1 MKTTTKTKVSLTK
14 LEKEFIIAYF
24 ESVAETL
31 NYSRL
36 EDVAYWLKPL
46 TIEQA
51 KGVFGSLV
59 NKGVFDPAA
68 DTYDANFEKYDVMG
82 LTSLVTWEQLQEIA
96 AERKMYL
103 DFEDIDY
110 DYIRYKK

>member
-1 MKTTTKTKVSLTK
+1 MKTTTKTTVSLTK
-14 LEKEFIIAYF
+14 LEKDFIIAYF
-24 ESVAETL
+24 ESVATTL

-36 EDVAYWLKPL
+36 EDVAYWLKEL

-51 KGVFGSLV
+51 KGVLGSLV
-59 NKGVFDPAA
+59 HKGVFDPAA
-68 DTYDANFEKYDVMG
+68 DTYDANFQRYDVMG
-82 LTSLVTWEQLQEIA
+82 MTSLVTSEQLDEIA
-96 AERKMYL
+96 AERGMYF